1 MPAPARDAEIPALR
15 MRPLHAAR
23 VAMSIFVSIV
33 AFLVAICVLI
43 IWHEFGHFIVMRAFG
58 VKVLRFSVFF
68 GKPLLRWQRH
78 PGATELAVGWLPIGG
93 YVMPLDE
100 REGEVAD
107 SEKHLAFNRQA
118 LPKRFLAVLAG
129 PGFNFIFAIV
139 AYWVIFIIGVPGIK
153 PIVGEI
159 PAGSPAA
166 AAGIVSQDE
175 ILAVNGHATPTWDT
189 TLVRLFEGVMQG
201 SHVEVTVRTPQNAE
215 KQLLIEVRNTRAL
228 TEPGQLLTGLGLSQ
242 WQPIAPPIVGE
253 VLPDG
258 TAYAA
263 GLQTGDII
271 LKAAGTVLSGPADL
285 VKVLQTSPGKTLA
298 LEVQRQGRSFS
309 LNLPVGEQKTSDG
322 HVIGHIGAQLGYP
335 DWVRQRLE
343 AEQRYNPAAALGHAL
358 ARTGS
363 LAWLTLDA
371 SWNMVIGKVSLRNLS
386 GPIDIAQYAGYTA
399 ESGLVP
405 FLAFLAIVS
414 ISLGVLN
421 LLPIPVLDGGHLL
434 YYVMEAVKGS
444 PLSAHAEMTGQR
456 IGLAL
461 ILMLFCFAV
470 YNDLMRLFG

>member
-1 MPAPARDAEIPALR
+1 MN
-15 MRPLHAAR
+15 
-23 VAMSIFVSIV
+23 IFISVV

-78 PGATELAVGWLPIGG
+78 PEATELAVGWLPIGG

-107 SEKHLAFNRQA
+107 AEKHLAFNRQA
-118 LPKRFLAVLAG
+118 LPKRFLVVLAG
-129 PGFNFIFAIV
+129 PGFNFIFAVV
-139 AYWVIFIIGVPGIK
+139 AYWAIFMIGVPGIK

-166 AAGIVSQDE
+166 VAGFVSQDQ
-175 ILAVNGHATPTWDT
+175 ILAVNGHVTPTWDT
-189 TLVRLFEGVMQG
+189 ALVQLFEGVMQ
-201 SHVEVTVRTPQNAE
+201 SNRVEVTVRTPQNVE
-215 KQLLIEVRNTRAL
+215 RQLQIEASNTRAL

-242 WQPIAPPIVGE
+242 WDPA
-253 VLPDG
+253 LPAVIEKLEPGG
-258 TAYAA
+258 TAEAA
-263 GLQTGDII
+263 GLEPGDQI
-271 LKAAGTVLSGPADL
+271 LLVGTTAINSWQQL
-285 VKVLQTSPGKTLA
+285 VKILQSSPNKTLSITVERHGREVA
-298 LEVQRQGRSFS
+298 LS
-309 LNLPVGEQKTSDG
+309 LPVGATQTAAG
-322 HVIGHIGAQLGYP
+322 QTIGHIGAMVYVPSDFGE
-335 DWVRQRLE
+335 RLR

-444 PLSAHAEMTGQR
+444 PLSAQAEMAGQR
-456 IGLAL
+456 VGLAL

>member
-1 MPAPARDAEIPALR
+1 
-15 MRPLHAAR
+15 
-23 VAMSIFVSIV
+23 MSVLISIV

-43 IWHEFGHFIVMRAFG
+43 IWHEFGHFVVMRAFG

-68 GKPLLRWQRH
+68 GKPMLRWQRH
-78 PGATELAVGWLPIGG
+78 PDTTEYVVGWLPLGG
-93 YVMPLDE
+93 YIKPLDE

-107 SEKHLAFNRQA
+107 SERHLAFNRQA

-129 PGFNFIFAIV
+129 PVFNLIFAVV
-139 AYWVIFIIGVPGIK
+139 AYWAIFMIGVPGIR
-153 PIVGEI
+153 PIVGDI
-159 PAGSPAA
+159 RAGSPAA
-166 AAGIVSQDE
+166 VAGFVPQDE
-175 ILAVNGHATPTWDT
+175 IVSVNGHATPTWDAA
-189 TLVRLFEGVMQG
+189 LVRLFEGVMQD
-201 SHVEVTVRTPQNAE
+201 SRVRVTVRTPQDAE
-215 KQLLIEVRNTRAL
+215 SQLLIQASNTREL

-242 WQPIAPPIVGE
+242 WQPVAPPVVDA
-253 VLPDG
+253 VLSNG
-258 TAYAA
+258 SARAA
-263 GLQTGDII
+263 GLQPGDMI
-271 LKAAGTVLSGPADL
+271 LKAGGTALRNPSDL
-285 VKVLQTSPGKTLA
+285 VKMLQKLPGKTVQ
-298 LEVQRQGRSFS
+298 LEVQRQGRSFA
-309 LNLPVGEQKTSDG
+309 LELPVGEQKTTG
-322 HVIGHIGAQLGYP
+322 GRIIGYIGAQLGYP

-343 AEQRYNPAAALGHAL
+343 AEQRYNPAAALGHAW

-434 YYVMEAVKGS
+434 YYVLEAIKGS
-444 PLSAHAEMTGQR
+444 PLSAQAELTGQR
-456 IGLAL
+456 IGLTL
-461 ILMLFCFAV
+461 ILILLCFAV